1 MAEEVI
7 GLLFGVEGGGSID
20 GASGKQI
27 VNDLTS
33 IVKTIND
40 GKSSVP
46 KIKFHFDTTEAT
58 QAVNDLK
65 KKLKDIEKVAS
76 IKVTYSNGGQGG
88 RGTGMAQGLQSE
100 MQKFIALQK
109 KISATKTTIG
119 KLELNNGDVQ
129 LVAAYR
135 KELERLEAQ
144 YAKTM
149 GSFVDGISA
158 SADNIVLDDILDFD
172 DRIANLQ
179 DLENAQIAAEQTTQ
193 RYRELVDVV
202 SQWSKE
208 TKTAAKLAAEYSN
221 VTREL
226 DGYLSDAAPGY
237 EETTA
242 RINKTVDALRQ
253 LQVEFSLDENDIL
266 QISKPKNLQEVLD
279 QLGITKQQYDQ
290 LFDQIVKGSKLAAEA
305 IEGANRKNEQSWT
318 ATASKIRDEVQRM
331 YLVISKD
338 PNARKM
344 AQEIIAYS
352 QRATGSVGDLKNKY
366 DELRDV
372 IHASGADIE
381 TWGDKVKKSI
391 GNNLRTVLASAAMAA
406 ATKYLRDVYQN
417 VVEIDKATV
426 DLQIATGKSR
436 DEVKELTKE
445 YSRLAQTLGA
455 TTTEIAQAADTW
467 LRQGY
472 EAAEANTL
480 ITNSTMLAKLG
491 QMEATEATTAL
502 TSAMKG
508 YNVSVSDSV
517 SIVDKFTAVD
527 MEAAASAGDIAT
539 AMAETAASAKSAG
552 VSMDTLIG
560 YIATVKEVTQDGAES
575 VGTFYRTLFARMNNI
590 KVGKFVDDE
599 TGEELNDVERV
610 LNELGIA
617 LRDTNE
623 QFRASDEVLNE
634 VGRRWNEF
642 NDVEQR
648 AIATAFAG
656 TRQQEKFMV
665 LMQNFGTAM
674 EYANVATESAG
685 TSMEKFNAYTE
696 GIEGKMNALKA
707 AFEEFSITLL
717 NSDLIAGAVDFASF
731 LMQGLTHVATFIDA
745 IGGLPTVLLAVATAL
760 LAVNGGLIA
769 YNVQQKAVAAYGII
783 IDFFKK
789 LKNGIMDVVTA
800 IPNATAAWKAYA
812 AGTVSAN
819 TAMQASIPVI
829 GLVLAAVTALV
840 GAISLANRVSEESA
854 RKSREAADAAST
866 LSEEVTELTYKYL
879 DLNDAVRDDQSAK
892 ESLLQ
897 TQDELINKLKLE
909 KYEVDELIEKYGSYE
924 EALKQ
929 ASLEQLREDE
939 RDLRGGLS
947 TNQKSLLNEAREKT
961 FKSSFM
967 DISSATNGEIDE
979 SNYHAYA
986 ALKALSDA
994 GYIASSSYSSYTD
1007 ANGNK
1012 YSQGFGINHRYKY
1025 NDLQTPEDIMAAY
1038 NDLGKMLDIVGDEAG
1053 DQNFV
1058 YEALYAE
1065 YRDMKEY
1072 VDAYMTSVD
1081 DLNRNLAEQYTINTL
1096 LGRELPQTKEE
1107 FEVYRQKVI
1116 SAAVTNGEFAGSE
1129 FDVTSAID
1137 SVLSRQSAF
1146 SQFYTDIEEGNK
1158 QITQT
1163 TEEYRE
1169 ALEKEQE
1176 MYERQVDNFGQ
1187 LIKLRKDLLKTYKE
1201 ELDYQKEL
1209 EKRQHS
1215 VADLQTKLAVARLD
1229 NSATGQARVRE
1240 LEAELA
1246 DAQEELDDFTLE
1258 HAIDVLIDQL
1268 DNTNN
1273 EWKDIVQ
1280 SKLNDIASLL
1290 EDLNKT
1296 SSAIIGSGAIGGT
1309 DADPISTSALIT
1321 REQFDAGHRSGDR
1334 FRSYEEY
1341 LRYYHSKGIYHQ
1353 GGFVGDVITL
1363 SSNEEFAKLLQG
1375 EFVSTPAQ
1383 MKRFMEDTLPRI
1395 ASYAATNGTN
1405 EFNAPLIAITC
1416 ESVTSESMPELKRI
1430 VNEAVNEIKREL
1442 DSGMSRTGFKRQ
1454 TTKRLI

>member
-33 IVKTIND
+33 IVKAIND

-135 KELERLEAQ
+135 KELERLETQ

-158 SADNIVLDDILDFD
+158 SADNIMLDDILDFD

-179 DLENAQIAAEQTTQ
+179 DLEGAQIAAEQTTQ

-208 TKTAAKLAAEYSN
+208 TKTAAKLAAEYGN

-266 QISKPKNLQEVLD
+266 KISKPENLQEVLN
-279 QLGITKQQYDQ
+279 QLGITEQQYDQ

-305 IEGANRKNEQSWT
+305 VESANRKNEQSWT

-338 PNARKM
+338 PKARKM

-352 QRATGSVGDLKNKY
+352 QSATGSVGDLKNKY

-372 IHASGADIE
+372 IHASGADVE
-381 TWGDKVKKSI
+381 TWGDKFKKSI
-391 GNNLRTVLASAAMAA
+391 GNNLRTALASAAMGA
-406 ATKYLRDVYQN
+406 ATKYLHDIYQN

-436 DEVKELTKE
+436 DEVKELAKD

-455 TTTEIAQAADTW
+455 TTTEIMQAADTW

-731 LMQGLTHVATFIDA
+731 LMQGLTHVGTFIDA

-769 YNVQQKAVAAYGII
+769 YNVQQKAVTAYGII

-789 LKNGIMDVVTA
+789 LRNGLADVATA

-840 GAISLANRVSEESA
+840 GAISLANRASEESA
-854 RKSREAADAAST
+854 QKSREAADAAST

-939 RDLRGGLS
+939 RNLRGGLLTS
-947 TNQKSLLNEAREKT
+947 QKSLLNEAREKT

-967 DISSATNGEIDE
+967 DISSYTSGEVDE
-979 SNYHAYA
+979 SNYHAHA

-994 GYIASSSYSSYTD
+994 GYAPAYTSYADAS
-1007 ANGNK
+1007 GNK
-1012 YSQGFGINHRYKY
+1012 YSDLFSISNRDKY
-1025 NDLQTPEDIMAAY
+1025 NDLQTPKDIINAY
-1038 NDLGKMLDIVGDEAG
+1038 NDLGKMLDIVGNETG

-1058 YEALYAE
+1058 YEALYAQ

-1072 VDAYMTSVD
+1072 VDAYTTSVD
-1081 DLNRNLAEQYTINTL
+1081 DLNRNLAEQYTINAL
-1096 LGRELPQTKEE
+1096 IGRELPQTKEE

-1129 FDVTSAID
+1129 SDVTSAID

-1176 MYERQVDNFGQ
+1176 MYERQLDNFDQ
-1187 LIKLRKDLLKTYKE
+1187 LVKLRKDLLKTYKE

-1209 EKRQHS
+1209 EKRQRS

-1296 SSAIIGSGAIGGT
+1296 SGALIDSGAIGGT
-1309 DADPISTSALIT
+1309 DADHTSTSALIT

-1341 LRYYHSKGIYHQ
+1341 LRYYNSKGIYHQ

-1383 MKRFMEDTLPRI
+1383 MKRFMEDTLPSI
-1395 ASYAATNGTN
+1395 VGYTATNGIN
-1405 EFNAPLIAITC
+1405 EFNAPLIEITC